1 MRRKDRIL
9 VASNFQFSQKM
20 EILSTL
26 NTLTPNNEE
35 ERSNSNRLELSIFQK
50 NRNFKS
56 FEHFPNNEKERSNS
70 RRFELSIFAKFL
82 AKIENILHTLEV
94 LLIEKRSDR
103 ILVPSNFQFSQKWKL

>member
-35 ERSNSNRLELSIFQK
+35 QRSNSDRLELSIFQK
-50 NRNFKS
+50 IETLNTLNIS
-56 FEHFPNNEKERSNS
+56 LI
-70 RRFELSIFAKFL
+70 RRRE
-82 AKIENILHTLEV
+82 
-94 LLIEKRSDR
+94 DR
-103 ILVPSNFQFSQKWKL
+103 ILVASNFQFSQNSWQK

>member
-1 MRRKDRIL
+1 METFRHFELITRRKDRILIALNFQFFQKMKTFNISLIMRRKDRIL

-50 NRNFKS
+50 MK
-56 FEHFPNNEKERSNS
+56 
-70 RRFELSIFAKFL
+70 
-82 AKIENILHTLEV
+82 TL
-94 LLIEKRSDR
+94 D
-103 ILVPSNFQFSQKWKL
+103 